1 LGIPVQLPF
10 AGGSLQSEGVRSDN
24 PSFKLKPEQIFT
36 TELGYL
42 NQDSDY
48 FTFDSAFFYNRA
60 NNLIQLAP
68 NRPLSVGD
76 LAAGQ
81 GLQSAQTGLY
91 PLFLGG
97 FENQCQTF
105 NVYGAELG
113 ARAFPVEGLDLFAT
127 YTLNY
132 IKQDNSGCSEEQKS
146 LIVNDARTSAQKFH
160 VGGQVRTKRGFD
172 FEVAFHYYS
181 PQDWAE
187 QIVNLQKQRI
197 EYNSF
202 HLDQYYTM
210 NATASYRFLQ
220 NRGNVSLVVFNALN
234 NEHREHP
241 FGQLVQRKILA
252 FFGYSF

>member
-1 LGIPVQLPF
+1 M
-10 AGGSLQSEGVRSDN
+10 
-24 PSFKLKPEQIFT
+24 
-36 TELGYL
+36 
-42 NQDSDY
+42 NQDSDAV
-48 FTFDSAFFYNRA
+48 TFDSAFFYNRA

-68 NRPLSVGD
+68 NRPLTVGD
-76 LAAGQ
+76 LASGQ
-81 GLQSAQTGLY
+81 GGANSQTGLY

-113 ARAFPVEGLDLFAT
+113 ARAFPIEGLDLFAT

-132 IKQDNSGCSEEQKS
+132 IKQDNSGCNDTQKA
-146 LIVNDARTSAQKFH
+146 LIVTDARTSAHKFH

-172 FEVAFHYYS
+172 FELAFHYYS

-197 EYNSF
+197 EYQSY
-202 HLDQYYTM
+202 HLEQFYTM
-210 NATASYRFLQ
+210 NATAAYRFLQ
-220 NRGNVSLVVFNALN
+220 NKANISIVAFNALN

-241 FGQLVQRKILA
+241 FGQIVQRKIMT
-252 FFGYSF
+252 FFGYTF